1 LLDQFVNVMKS
12 DQCDATMAMRV
23 REKTN
28 SLSRKNL
35 LQRRHVMDATLSRR
49 QAMSMMAGAA
59 AAAASSTTARAAD
72 QSLGSIAKENG
83 FVFGAAAGP
92 VIDKDVAYRQLYV
105 DHVKIITSDIALKMS
120 RVAPSAGPL
129 QFEAADRLHLFC
141 ARNAIP
147 MRGHC
152 LIWNEWVPPW
162 IKALSKAEREKF
174 FDNYIDEVIGRYA
187 GQFQSWD
194 IVNEPFWPG
203 HKAPG
208 GYRLGPWYETFGP
221 NYVKRTFQRAG
232 SVDKKTKFVLN
243 EAHAERDDDVGRAI
257 REGLLRLVDELKDA
271 GVRLQAVGLQG
282 HLQPRYPHDP
292 GRFLEFLHAL
302 ANRGVDIYIT
312 EFDVRDDTFPDDIA
326 TRDAMVADTA
336 KRFLTNALSVPA
348 VKMLIAWQ
356 LADNYS
362 FYRDAVRQKNPQS
375 TRWPRPLP
383 FDEAMQRKPLWF
395 AIADSFRQARRA

>member
-1 LLDQFVNVMKS
+1 MQM
-12 DQCDATMAMRV
+12 
-23 REKTN
+23 
-28 SLSRKNL
+28 
-35 LQRRHVMDATLSRR
+35 LSRR
-49 QAMSMMAGAA
+49 DAIAVLAGTSVAVSEKTFAA
-59 AAAASSTTARAAD
+59 TSSQGLGAIAA
-72 QSLGSIAKENG
+72 KNG

-92 VIDKDVAYRQLYV
+92 VIDKDVAYRELYTTQTQIV
-105 DHVKIITSDIALKMS
+105 TTDGAMKMGTIVPQS
-120 RVAPSAGPL
+120 GPKR
-129 QFEAADRLHLFC
+129 FESADRLLQFC
-141 ARNAIP
+141 ASHRIP

-152 LIWNEWVPPW
+152 LIWNDWVPQWVKSMSVP
-162 IKALSKAEREKF
+162 ERQAF
-174 FDNYIDEVIGRYA
+174 FDGYIEEVAARYA
-187 GQFQSWD
+187 GKLHSWD
-194 IVNEPFWPG
+194 VVNEPFWPG

-208 GYRLGPWYETFGP
+208 GYRLGPWYDTFGQ

-232 SVDKKTKFVLN
+232 SVDKRTKFVLN

-282 HLQPRYPHDP
+282 HLQPRYPHDH
-292 GRFLEFLHAL
+292 GRFLEFVHAL
-302 ANRGVDIYIT
+302 AARDVDIYIT

-326 TRDAMVADTA
+326 KRDAMVADTA
-336 KRFLTNALSVPA
+336 KRFLTNVLTVPA

-375 TRWPRPLP
+375 ARWPRPLP

-395 AIADSFRQARRA
+395 AIADSFRETRRA